1 MKRYIKNI
9 LPAAALLLSAGL
21 TSCVGDLD
29 VTPID
34 PTKNTTLDPIALFN
48 MCYANFAVE
57 GVDGPG
63 STNVAAKDPGTT
75 GLVREYFNINEL
87 TTDEAICSWADD
99 GVATMNTNEYDAGNS
114 FIAIYYNRLYSG
126 ISVCNQYLSAAS
138 DIDATR
144 TAEVRFIRA
153 LEFYLAMDAFGNI
166 PLPTTITTDKPMQK
180 KRAEV
185 YAWLES
191 ELLEIEPLLSAPAP
205 KTAADTGYGRV
216 DKAAAWMLLSRLYL
230 NAEVYTGT
238 PQWAKAAL
246 YAKKVIDSS
255 YQLYTTSSAGYSAYR
270 KLFMGDNGQNG
281 AAVEAIFPI
290 LQQGNRTAAYG
301 CTTFLTASTHSSD
314 MNSNGTNGTWGGNR
328 ARKDLVQK
336 FFPNNDAPS
345 GETSAVLTAAGDDR
359 ALFWSKG
366 RTLEIGSVDDVKTFK
381 KGFSVT
387 KFTNI
392 KSDGSDATDTGFSDA
407 DFFFFRKA
415 EAYLTYA
422 EATARQNGG
431 NATTEGIA
439 YINLLRSRAHATTKT
454 SYTLRDILDERSRE
468 FYFEGLRRTD
478 LIRYGYF
485 GGDNTYLWSWKGG
498 VVAGRSFK
506 ATRNIFPLPE
516 SDLSVNRN
524 LSQNPG
530 Y

>member
-48 MCYANFAVE
+48 MCYATFAVE

-99 GVATMNTNEYDAGNS
+99 GVATMNTNEYDAGNT

-166 PLPTTITTDKPMQK
+166 PLPTTITTDTPMQK

-205 KTAADTGYGRV
+205 KTAADAGYGRV

-246 YAKKVIDSS
+246 YAK
-255 YQLYTTSSAGYSAYR
+255 
-270 KLFMGDNGQNG
+270 
-281 AAVEAIFPI
+281 
-290 LQQGNRTAAYG
+290 
-301 CTTFLTASTHSSD
+301 
-314 MNSNGTNGTWGGNR
+314 
-328 ARKDLVQK
+328 
-336 FFPNNDAPS
+336 
-345 GETSAVLTAAGDDR
+345 
-359 ALFWSKG
+359 
-366 RTLEIGSVDDVKTFK
+366 
-381 KGFSVT
+381 
-387 KFTNI
+387 
-392 KSDGSDATDTGFSDA
+392 
-407 DFFFFRKA
+407 
-415 EAYLTYA
+415 
-422 EATARQNGG
+422 
-431 NATTEGIA
+431 
-439 YINLLRSRAHATTKT
+439 
-454 SYTLRDILDERSRE
+454 
-468 FYFEGLRRTD
+468 
-478 LIRYGYF
+478 
-485 GGDNTYLWSWKGG
+485 
-498 VVAGRSFK
+498 
-506 ATRNIFPLPE
+506 
-516 SDLSVNRN
+516 
-524 LSQNPG
+524 
-530 Y
+530 